1 MSQVRVFT
9 STWAF
14 FRSVAGMGVMVAVI
28 GLSVGYMVGVIG
40 QTMTTP
46 APVTM
51 SGRVLPDPDGAMAD
65 DGEGLDSG
73 NHIARV
79 DGRLLF
85 NLDSLSGDLY
95 RDCVDLLDTR
105 QVVFP
110 DSIGFAA
117 VDVCEPVRIN
127 R

>member
-1 MSQVRVFT
+1 MSQVRVFA

-85 NLDSLSGDLY
+85 NLDSLSGEPY
-95 RDCVDLLDTR
+95 ADCVALLDTR
-105 QVVFP
+105 QVRFP
-110 DSIGFAA
+110 DSITFAS
-117 VDVCEPVRIN
+117 VDICEIIEVN